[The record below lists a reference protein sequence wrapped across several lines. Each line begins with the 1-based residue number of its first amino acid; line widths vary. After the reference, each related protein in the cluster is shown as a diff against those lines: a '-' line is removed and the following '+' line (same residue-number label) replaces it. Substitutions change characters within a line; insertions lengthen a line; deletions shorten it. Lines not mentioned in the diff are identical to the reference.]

1 MKRKSRNR
9 IKTILEYVVLTIL
22 SFIVGLT
29 ALFAL
34 FSFPIHNAN
43 AKPDEVMPVSY
54 INSHEDYSDE
64 IDVVYDCPV
73 DQSIFIEPVD
83 DPAKKYF
90 HDYSGDD
97 MMLLA
102 TLVYLEAGIE
112 NDDCQRAVASVV
124 LNRAIIAQ
132 APLEDIIYAPN
143 QFTPANKIPYT
154 TPSQRCI
161 DNVEYVLNN
170 GTTIPRYVTFFRAGH
185 YFDWGNRYK
194 QYTQYDNTYFSYDV
208 ELYEKYQSGELS

>member
-1 MKRKSRNR
+1 MKRKTRNK

-29 ALFAL
+29 TLFAL

-43 AKPDEVMPVSY
+43 AEPDEAVPVSY
-54 INSHEDYSDE
+54 INVHEDYSDE
-64 IDVVYDCPV
+64 IDVVYDYDI
-73 DQSIFIEPVD
+73 DQSMFIEPA
-83 DPAKKYF
+83 DPAEKYF

-97 MMLLA
+97 VILLA

-112 NDDCQRAVASVV
+112 NDECQRAVASVV

-132 APLEDIIYAPN
+132 ATLEDIIYAPN
-143 QFTPANKIPYT
+143 QFTPASKIPYT

-161 DNVEYVLNN
+161 DNVEYVLHN
-170 GTTIPRYVTFFRAGH
+170 GTTIPRYVTFFRADY

>member
-1 MKRKSRNR
+1 MIVTTSFSVGSG
-9 IKTILEYVVLTIL
+9 IGPLILAPNLKAVSAKLKENGWKVEQYGNN
-22 SFIVGLT
+22 FI
-29 ALFAL
+29 
-34 FSFPIHNAN
+34 
-43 AKPDEVMPVSY
+43 
-54 INSHEDYSDE
+54 
-64 IDVVYDCPV
+64 
-73 DQSIFIEPVD
+73 
-83 DPAKKYF
+83 
-90 HDYSGDD
+90 
-97 MMLLA
+97 
-102 TLVYLEAGIE
+102 EAGIE

-170 GTTIPRYVTFFRAGH
+170 GTTIPRYVTFFRADH

-208 ELYEKYQSGELS
+208 ELYERYQSGELS